1 MKNSCKIIM
10 AVLAFGAAAQCGAG
24 EFTARFAGQQ
34 LRVHPARVS
43 AFPMNQVWDMKGQV
57 CIASRGKCEK
67 SFFEAFVE
75 HKRG

>member
-43 AFPMNQVWDMKGQV
+43 AFPMNQVWDMKG
-57 CIASRGKCEK
+57 
-67 SFFEAFVE
+67 VE
-75 HKRG
+75 